1 VISRY
6 RFRNTWLLAAA
17 PSVVFGA
24 VVDLATYPDWWSDVR
39 SVSQIDDG
47 TAELICRAALPYQLV
62 LRMHRIEQN
71 ERAGRL
77 RVELSG
83 DLEGC
88 LAGLVLGSGGGT
100 RLEITQEVVA
110 RKPLLR
116 RLDPVARPLFRA
128 NHALMMRRGH
138 RGLRTH
144 LDGSAT

>member
-1 VISRY
+1 VTSPY
-6 RFRNTWLLAAA
+6 RFRNTWLFAAA

-39 SVSQIDDG
+39 SVSQIDDE
-47 TAELICRAALPYQLV
+47 TAELICQAVLPYRLV
-62 LRMHRIEQN
+62 LRMHRTEQN

-83 DLEGC
+83 DLEGF
-88 LAGLVLGSGGGT
+88 LAGLVLGFGGGT

-116 RLDPVARPLFRA
+116 QFDIVARPLFRA
-128 NHALMMRRGH
+128 NHALMMRRGR

-144 LDGSAT
+144 LERSAA